1 MHNAPTMMNPCLLSF
16 RCTLCGAEYAI
27 NKATYTCPTCNG
39 NLDAVYD
46 YARIAREVNPGD
58 IVNDKDRSVWHYG
71 PLLPLVSSSPH
82 PLIPL
87 WSFGFSPLYRAPQ
100 LEKQLDI
107 KSIWLKDDGRLP
119 SSSFKDRASSMVIAH
134 ALEMGATA
142 ITTASTGNAASA
154 LATLCAGTG
163 ITAHIFVP
171 ENTPEGKLAM
181 MLIHGAKVYAV
192 RGSYDDAVALS
203 NEASQKFGWYN
214 RNTGLNPYTREGK
227 KTAAFEICE
236 QLAFRGGDEGMRREG
251 DKFSPSPF
259 RAPAVMLVPVGDGN
273 IISGIHKGFKDL
285 LALGW
290 IDAMPRFIG
299 VTAALAPAL
308 FYAWQRGGEAIQ
320 REPSTTIASG
330 ISVDM
335 PNDGIMALRAVR
347 ETGGIFIEATDEE
360 MLAAM
365 ATLAQQAG
373 VFVEPACAAAYVGF
387 EKACALGVIS
397 SDDEVVLQLTGSGLK
412 DTKSAMRAVGKPV
425 VINSLS
431 DIR

>member
-1 MHNAPTMMNPCLLSF
+1 MHNAKTMMNPNLLGF

-46 YARIAREVNPGD
+46 YARIAREVNPSD
-58 IVNDKDRSVWHYG
+58 IANNKDRSVWHYRSF
-71 PLLPLVSSSPH
+71 LPLIPPSPH
-82 PLIPL
+82 PLMPL
-87 WSFGFSPLYRAPQ
+87 WSFGFSPLYRAPH
-100 LEKQLDI
+100 LENKLNI
-107 KSIWLKDDGRLP
+107 KAIWLKDDGRLP
-119 SSSFKDRASSMVIAH
+119 SSSFKDRASSMVIAR

-171 ENTPEGKLAM
+171 ESTPEGKLAM

-203 NEASQKFGWYN
+203 NKAAQKFGWYN

-236 QLAFRGGDEGMRREG
+236 QLAPLSRQTGEGLGVRA
-251 DKFSPSPF
+251 DF
-259 RAPAVMLVPVGDGN
+259 RAPSVMLVPVGDGN

-290 IDAMPRFIG
+290 IDRMPRFIG
-299 VTAALAPAL
+299 VTATLAPSL
-308 FYAWQRGGEAIQ
+308 YHAWQRGGEAIQ

-330 ISVDM
+330 ISVDL

-347 ETGGIFIEATDEE
+347 ETGGMFIEATDEE

-373 VFVEPACAAAYVGF
+373 VFVEPACAAAYVGL
-387 EKACALGVIS
+387 EKAHQLGAIGA
-397 SDDEVVLQLTGSGLK
+397 DDEVVLQLTGSGLK